1 MMDINQ
7 QQNSEL
13 LYKFD
18 QAVKLGGLIAG
29 NLILISVNYNLILT
43 KSLLRFELS
52 LVYQRRK

>member
-1 MMDINQ
+1 MDINQ